1 MLRLRKESLVFVV
14 SADPESEE
22 GVLLEKGESAVAVAN
37 SNGPKFTDFLEAQ
50 GRMTRMGVPQT
61 VHDPC
66 SLLDLGREFSVT
78 RPEVRSCRGLH

>member
-14 SADPESEE
+14 SADPEPEE

-50 GRMTRMGVPQT
+50 
-61 VHDPC
+61 
-66 SLLDLGREFSVT
+66 
-78 RPEVRSCRGLH
+78 